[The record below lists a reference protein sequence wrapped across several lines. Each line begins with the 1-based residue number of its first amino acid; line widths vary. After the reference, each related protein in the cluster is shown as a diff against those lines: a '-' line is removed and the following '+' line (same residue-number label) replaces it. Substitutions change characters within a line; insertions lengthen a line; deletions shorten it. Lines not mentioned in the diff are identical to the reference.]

1 MGWFNSLSALEKTYF
16 IIACV
21 ASVFLIIQILF
32 MVFGGDGG
40 ARSGDG
46 DADAD
51 GDIDGDG
58 ASDGGGDSGVTPF
71 SVKGIVAFFAVGGWT
86 GLLMLSYDVHVAV
99 SVIVS
104 LVAGG
109 AALVAVWLILRSIL
123 KLQDNGTLVMEKI
136 VGKTATVYVSIPP
149 KRSGRGK
156 VTMTAQGRFTELDA
170 VSDEEERI
178 PVDETVEVVEVV
190 GDCLI
195 VKRKEA

>member
-32 MVFGGDGG
+32 MVFGGDG
-40 ARSGDG
+40 

-58 ASDGGGDSGVTPF
+58 ASDGGGDSALRL

-149 KRSGRGK
+149 K
-156 VTMTAQGRFTELDA
+156 
-170 VSDEEERI
+170 
-178 PVDETVEVVEVV
+178 
-190 GDCLI
+190 
-195 VKRKEA
+195 EAGAAKSP

>member
-32 MVFGGDGG
+32 MVFG
-40 ARSGDG
+40 GDG

-86 GLLMLSYDVHVAV
+86 GNIEAKPNPEKSQPSGSDSMVTSKPLS
-99 SVIVS
+99 
-104 LVAGG
+104 
-109 AALVAVWLILRSIL
+109 
-123 KLQDNGTLVMEKI
+123 
-136 VGKTATVYVSIPP
+136 
-149 KRSGRGK
+149 
-156 VTMTAQGRFTELDA
+156 
-170 VSDEEERI
+170 
-178 PVDETVEVVEVV
+178 
-190 GDCLI
+190 
-195 VKRKEA
+195 

>member
-32 MVFGGDGG
+32 MVFG
-40 ARSGDG
+40 GDG

-86 GLLMLSYDVHVAV
+86 GLLTTCTWRYPSSYRSSREARRSSRFGSF
-99 SVIVS
+99 SV
-104 LVAGG
+104 
-109 AALVAVWLILRSIL
+109 
-123 KLQDNGTLVMEKI
+123 
-136 VGKTATVYVSIPP
+136 P
-149 KRSGRGK
+149 
-156 VTMTAQGRFTELDA
+156 F
-170 VSDEEERI
+170 
-178 PVDETVEVVEVV
+178 
-190 GDCLI
+190 
-195 VKRKEA
+195 

>member
-32 MVFGGDGG
+32 MVFG
-40 ARSGDG
+40 GDG

-104 LVAGG
+104 
-109 AALVAVWLILRSIL
+109 LVAVWLILRSIL

>member
-32 MVFGGDGG
+32 MVFGGDG
-40 ARSGDG
+40 

-71 SVKGIVAFFAVGGWT
+71 SGKGIVAFFAVGGWT

>member
-32 MVFGGDGG
+32 MVFG
-40 ARSGDG
+40 GDG

-104 LVAGG
+104 LVAGRRG
-109 AALVAVWLILRSIL
+109 AR
-123 KLQDNGTLVMEKI
+123 
-136 VGKTATVYVSIPP
+136 
-149 KRSGRGK
+149 RGL
-156 VTMTAQGRFTELDA
+156 AHSPFHSEIAG
-170 VSDEEERI
+170 
-178 PVDETVEVVEVV
+178 
-190 GDCLI
+190 
-195 VKRKEA
+195 

>member
-32 MVFGGDGG
+32 MVFG
-40 ARSGDG
+40 GDG

-156 VTMTAQGRFTELDA
+156 VTMTAGKIHRTRRGQRRGRA
-170 VSDEEERI
+170 HSRRRN
-178 PVDETVEVVEVV
+178 
-190 GDCLI
+190 GGS
-195 VKRKEA
+195 RRSRR